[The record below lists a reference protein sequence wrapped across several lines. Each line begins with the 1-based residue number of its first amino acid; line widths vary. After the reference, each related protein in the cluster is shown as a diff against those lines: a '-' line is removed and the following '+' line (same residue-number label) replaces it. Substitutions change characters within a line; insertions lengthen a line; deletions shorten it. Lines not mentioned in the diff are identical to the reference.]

1 MHVCLISHND
11 WSRNK
16 LSGRRERGSV
26 CTVDVYVYE
35 GEDEVGS
42 CIEPV
47 MCPPSRD
54 WRTSSHPIAVT
65 TTTNTTTTTM
75 DGPSTGSKHPS

>member
-16 LSGRRERGSV
+16 PSGRRERGSV

-35 GEDEVGS
+35 VKMKLKLYRAGHV
-42 CIEPV
+42 
-47 MCPPSRD
+47 PSI
-54 WRTSSHPIAVT
+54 P
-65 TTTNTTTTTM
+65 
-75 DGPSTGSKHPS
+75 